1 MNPVLINLIIGFYLL
16 RAKSSNLLKRW
27 GAFQHVCNRVS
38 RRIVVCELGRS
49 LGSKK
54 KKDGVGKDE
63 FWSFDPSGER
73 LSETAS
79 VWWRRCVRPVF
90 SGVFWPA
97 CTALPHAA
105 SRKKN
110 NMRKAFPA
118 SPSFPCAM
126 LHHCCIGKES
136 ASPLLYPLS
145 APLPST
151 APLLAA
157 RSRWQSRLSET
168 AAHSLI
174 DMWVL
179 CFWNSARS
187 MSAPRPPPTLPSPS
201 AIFETAADSVSG
213 ISIHSAAERQH
224 SLKKVD
230 GSKVFQSW
238 NWLLL
243 GRH

>member
-1 MNPVLINLIIGFYLL
+1 MNTVLINLIIGFYLL
-16 RAKSSNLLKRW
+16 RAKSSDLLKRW

-49 LGSKK
+49 LGSQKK
-54 KKDGVGKDE
+54 QLHGVGKDGALE
-63 FWSFDPSGER
+63 FWSTRWATER
-73 LSETAS
+73 GCECLMAA
-79 VWWRRCVRPVF
+79 VR
-90 SGVFWPA
+90 SARLLWPRV
-97 CTALPHAA
+97 CRHGRLCHTRLQG
-105 SRKKN
+105 KKK

-118 SPSFPCAM
+118 SPSFPGAM
-126 LHHCCIGKES
+126 LRHCCIGNKS
-136 ASPLLYPLS
+136 ASPLLHPLS

-187 MSAPRPPPTLPSPS
+187 MSAPPTPPPPTLLSPLCY
-201 AIFETAADSVSG
+201 F
-213 ISIHSAAERQH
+213 
-224 SLKKVD
+224 
-230 GSKVFQSW
+230 W
-238 NWLLL
+238 NSRW
-243 GRH
+243 